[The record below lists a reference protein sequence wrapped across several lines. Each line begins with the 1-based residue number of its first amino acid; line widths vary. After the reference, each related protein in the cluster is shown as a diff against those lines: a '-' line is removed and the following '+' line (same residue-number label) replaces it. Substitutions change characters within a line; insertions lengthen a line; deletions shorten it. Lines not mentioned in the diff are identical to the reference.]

1 MAEAHQAVAFSFAIT
16 HEGFDIN
23 YDQEVLNLVWNSG
36 IRSWKKRL
44 ARANNGIRNGVYP
57 AHIQSLWVI
66 TAIAL
71 GLHFAGLHV
80 PFNLVNRLLINF
92 PSNTINWQILACF
105 LASLFVWLSICFTMR
120 YTLKLLLMYKGWMY
134 ESRAPGSKVSLRT
147 KLWAG
152 AVKLFSSWN
161 KPGLYSF
168 QGSLPRLPAPSVHD
182 TMTRYLRSVRP
193 LLDDEKYQKM
203 ERLASEFEHTIGKK
217 LQWYLILKSWWSTNY
232 VSDWWEE
239 YVYLR
244 GRSPLMINSNFYGT
258 DAIFMNLTQN
268 QAARAANV
276 IYLLLCFRRSIERQ
290 EMQPILI
297 QGMIPLCSWQYE
309 RTFNTVRVP
318 GLETDRIV
326 HYRDSNH
333 VVVLHKGCY
342 YKVPIYHKGRLLRP
356 CEMQVQIEEILKSTA
371 TPMPGEKYL
380 AALTAWDRS
389 KWAETRNTY
398 FIRGPNRVSLNAIET
413 AAFVVSLDEKPY
425 EFDLQR
431 PELLDEFGRTL
442 LHGNGYNR
450 WFDKSFTV
458 CVGTNGRVGFNAE
471 HTWADAAIAAHMWE
485 NLIMDDLLTD
495 GYDENGNT
503 KGIPEFQPP
512 SPVHLSWALE
522 PCLDRIEEATLA
534 ADKLIS
540 DIDLRILVHNQYG
553 KGFMKKCRLSPDA
566 YIQMALQLAYYRDA
580 GRFSL
585 TYEASMTRLF
595 REGRTE
601 TVRPCTIE
609 SAAWV
614 KAMDDTTKTIAERV
628 TLLKEACERHQLG
641 YQDAMCGNGIDRHL
655 FCLYVV
661 SKYLEVDSPFL
672 NEVLSEP
679 WRLSTSQTPHGQTP
693 KMDLKK
699 HPQCISSGGGFGP
712 VADDGYGVSYIIA
725 GEDLI
730 FFHISAKKS
739 CETTDAHRFAD
750 NICRALADIRAMF
763 ELHMKQNPTVSKK
776 TVTNGSSS
784 NTDSTKSN

>member
-44 ARANNGIRNGVYP
+44 ARANNGVRNGVYP

-168 QGSLPRLPAPSVHD
+168 QGSLPRLPTPSVHD

-356 CEMQVQIEEILKSTA
+356 CEMQVQIEEILNSTA

-398 FIRGPNRVSLNAIET
+398 FIRGPNRVSLNTIET
-413 AAFVVSLDEKPY
+413 AAFVVSLDETPY

-431 PELLDEFGRTL
+431 PELLDNFGRTL

-471 HTWADAAIAAHMWE
+471 HTWADAPVMGHTWE
-485 NLIMDDLLTD
+485 YIFADDID

-503 KGIPEFQPP
+503 KGTPEFQPP

-534 ADKLIS
+534 ANKLIN

-628 TLLKEACERHQLG
+628 TLLKEACDRHQLG

-763 ELHMKQNPTVSKK
+763 ELHMKQNPIVSKK

-784 NTDSTKSN
+784 NTDSTKSK

>member
-44 ARANNGIRNGVYP
+44 ARANNGVRNGVYP

-168 QGSLPRLPAPSVHD
+168 QGSLPRLPIPSVHD

-356 CEMQVQIEEILKSTA
+356 CEMQVQIEEILNSTA
-371 TPMPGEKYL
+371 MPMPGEKYL

-398 FIRGPNRVSLNAIET
+398 FIRGPNRVSLNTIET
-413 AAFVVSLDEKPY
+413 AAFVVSLDETPY

-431 PELLDEFGRTL
+431 PELLDNFGRTL
-442 LHGNGYNR
+442 LHGNGCNR

-471 HTWADAAIAAHMWE
+471 HTWADAPVMGHTWE
-485 NLIMDDLLTD
+485 YIFADDID

-503 KGIPEFQPP
+503 KGTPEFQPP

-534 ADKLIS
+534 ANKLIN

-628 TLLKEACERHQLG
+628 TLLKEACDRHQLG

-763 ELHMKQNPTVSKK
+763 ELHMKQNPIVSKK

-784 NTDSTKSN
+784 NTDSTKSK

>member
-1 MAEAHQAVAFSFAIT
+1 MAEAHSAVAFSFAIT

-23 YDQEVLNLVWNSG
+23 YDHEVLNLVWNSG

-44 ARANNGIRNGVYP
+44 ARARNGVRNGVYP

-71 GLHFAGLHV
+71 GLHFAGLQV

-92 PSNTINWQILACF
+92 PSNTVNWQILACF
-105 LASLFVWLSICFTMR
+105 MASLFVWLSICFIMR
-120 YTLKLLLMYKGWMY
+120 YTLKLLLMNKGWMY

-168 QGSLPRLPAPSVHD
+168 QGSLPRLPVPSVHD

-217 LQWYLILKSWWSTNY
+217 LQFYLKLKSWWSTNY

-258 DAIFMNLTQN
+258 DAIFMNLTES

-276 IYLLLCFRRSIERQ
+276 IYLLLCFRRTIERQ

-318 GLETDRIV
+318 GMETDRIV

-342 YKVPIYHKGRLLRP
+342 YKLPIYHKGRLLRP
-356 CEMQVQIEEILKSTA
+356 CEMQVQIEEILNSTA

-380 AALTAWDRS
+380 AALTAWDRA

-398 FIRGPNRVSLNAIET
+398 FIRGPNRVSLNTIET
-413 AAFVVSLDEKPY
+413 AAFVVSLDETPY
-425 EFDLQR
+425 EFDLHR
-431 PELLDEFGRTL
+431 PELLDNFGRTL
-442 LHGNGYNR
+442 LHGNGCNR

-471 HTWADAAIAAHMWE
+471 HTWADAPVMGHTWE
-485 NLIMDDLLTD
+485 YMLADDIY

-503 KGIPEFQPP
+503 KGTPEFQPP

-534 ADKLIS
+534 ANKLIN

-628 TLLKEACERHQLG
+628 NLLKEACDRHQLG

-763 ELHMKQNPTVSKK
+763 ELHMKQNPNVSKK
-776 TVTNGSSS
+776 SVTNGSS
-784 NTDSTKSN
+784 TDSTKSK